1 VAAAATASATA
12 TATATMMMHNDHPN
26 NQQMNMQM
34 NMNSQYGPSMQVN
47 IYTFQNFVMSGVKRT
62 KISKIDLTKY
72 LRYLK

>member
-1 VAAAATASATA
+1 
-12 TATATMMMHNDHPN
+12 
-26 NQQMNMQM
+26 MQM

-62 KISKIDLTKY
+62 KISKINLTKY